1 LDALGINALGNNAL
15 GNNAL
20 GNNAL
25 GKFDKVIFNYFL
37 ILFYG
42 L

>member
-25 GKFDKVIFNYFL
+25 GKFDKVIFTYFL

>member
-1 LDALGINALGNNAL
+1 LDASGINALGNNAL

-25 GKFDKVIFNYFL
+25 GKFDKVIFTYFL

>member
-15 GNNAL
+15 GKNAL

-25 GKFDKVIFNYFL
+25 GKFDKVIFTYFL